1 MVSVTSS
8 VAWWARTQPERLA
21 LVYGGQRL
29 TYAHL
34 QQRVAHAAAML
45 QAQGVA
51 AGDVVALLMKNSAAF
66 LELSLAVAHVGA
78 VLLPVNY
85 RLGAEEVGYI
95 AGHAGVKLLFVDEEL
110 QASVP
115 AGLAAVPV
123 DAAAQ
128 GDSRLLYPQAV
139 PQASAPHAATPGTLY
154 RLMYTSGTTDRPKG
168 VMHTYGNMAWKCLDH
183 ITALGIGRDDRLL
196 VVGPLYHVGAYDLPG
211 VALWLAGGALVLE
224 RDFDAERALA
234 LIEREQ
240 VTGAWM
246 APVMLNRC
254 LSSPARSAHAL
265 DSLKWVIGG
274 GERTPEERIREF
286 SGVFRRARYIDAYG
300 LTESCSGDTLMEAG
314 RELEKIGS
322 TGRALAHVQLAIMD
336 DAGQQL
342 PPGSEGEICLRGPK
356 VTRGYWRDEA
366 KTRASFFGD
375 WFRTGDVGYL
385 DAEGFLYL
393 TDRKK
398 DMIISGGENIA
409 SSEVERVLHQLPQV
423 AEAAVIGVP
432 DARWGE
438 RVAAVVVLRP
448 GTGLTLDELRAH
460 CAGRLGGFKTPK
472 QLELREALPRN
483 PSGKVLKRVLRDEL
497 ARQPGATASSAPAG
511 LAGGISNEDVRR

>member
-1 MVSVTSS
+1 MVSITAS
-8 VAWWARTQPERLA
+8 VAWWARTEPGRLA
-21 LVYGGQRL
+21 LVYGDQRL
-29 TYAHL
+29 TYADL
-34 QQRVAHAAAML
+34 QQRVVHAAAML
-45 QAQGVA
+45 QARGVV

-66 LELSLAVAHVGA
+66 LELSLAITHVGA

-95 AGHAGVKLLFVDEEL
+95 AGHAGVRLLFADDEL
-110 QASVP
+110 RASVP
-115 AGLAAVPV
+115 DGLAAVLV
-123 DAAAQ
+123 DAPAQ
-128 GDSRLLYPQAV
+128 NDSRLLHPQAV
-139 PQASAPHAATPGTLY
+139 PQASAFHAATPDTLY

-168 VMHTYGNMAWKCLDH
+168 VMHSYGNMAWKCLDH
-183 ITALGIGRDDRLL
+183 ITALGIGCDDRLL

-234 LIEREQ
+234 LIERERI
-240 VTGAWM
+240 TGAWM
-246 APVMLNRC
+246 APVMLQRC
-254 LSSPARSAHAL
+254 LASPARSAHVL
-265 DSLKWVIGG
+265 DSLKWLIGG

-286 SGVFRRARYIDAYG
+286 SSVFRCARYIDAYG
-300 LTESCSGDTLMEAG
+300 LTETCSGDTMMEAG
-314 RELEKIGS
+314 REIEKIGS
-322 TGRALAHVQLAIMD
+322 TGRALAHVELAIMGD
-336 DAGQQL
+336 EGQPL
-342 PPGSEGEICLRGPK
+342 PSGTEGEVCLRGPK
-356 VTRGYWRDEA
+356 VTRGYWRDEVR
-366 KTRASFFGD
+366 TRASFWGD

-423 AEAAVIGVP
+423 AEAAVVGVP

-438 RVAAVVVLRP
+438 RVTAVVVLRP
-448 GTGLTLDELRAH
+448 GTDLTLEELRAH

-483 PSGKVLKRVLRDEL
+483 PSGKVLKRILREEL
-497 ARQPGATASSAPAG
+497 SKDATS
-511 LAGGISNEDVRR
+511 

>member
-1 MVSVTSS
+1 MVSVSAS
-8 VAWWARTQPERLA
+8 VAWWARTQPGRLA
-21 LVYGGQRL
+21 LVYGEQRL
-29 TYAHL
+29 TYADL
-34 QQRVAHAAAML
+34 QQRVVHAAAML
-45 QAQGVA
+45 QAQGVV

-66 LELSLAVAHVGA
+66 LELSLAIAHVGG

-95 AGHAGVKLLFVDEEL
+95 AGHAGVKLLFVDDEL

-115 AGLAAVPV
+115 DGLVAVRV
-123 DAAAQ
+123 DGAAQ
-128 GDSRLLYPQAV
+128 SDSRLLQPQAV
-139 PQASAPHAATPGTLY
+139 PQESAAHAATPETLY

-168 VMHTYGNMAWKCLDH
+168 VMHTYGNMAWKCMDH
-183 ITALGIGRDDRLL
+183 ITALGIGRDDKLL

-211 VALWLAGGALVLE
+211 VALWMVGGALVLE
-224 RDFDAERALA
+224 RDFDDERALA

-240 VTGAWM
+240 ITGAWM

-254 LSSPARSAHAL
+254 LASPARSAHVL
-265 DSLKWVIGG
+265 DSLKWLIGG

-286 SGVFRRARYIDAYG
+286 SGVFRCARYIDAYG
-300 LTESCSGDTLMEAG
+300 LTETCSGDTMMEAG
-314 RELEKIGS
+314 REIEKIGS
-322 TGRALAHVQLAIMD
+322 TGRSLAHVELAIMGD
-336 DAGQQL
+336 DGRPLPAGIQ
-342 PPGSEGEICLRGPK
+342 GEVCLRGPK

-366 KTRASFFGD
+366 KTQASFRGD

-432 DARWGE
+432 DERWGE
-438 RVAAVVVLRP
+438 RVTAVVVLRP
-448 GTGLTLDELRAH
+448 GTGLTLEELRAH

-497 ARQPGATASSAPAG
+497 ASPA
-511 LAGGISNEDVRR
+511 AKERS